1 MNIRRRLWQLAFWL
15 AIVSATSFALV
26 PSPPSSIA
34 DISDV
39 VLHLS
44 AFLVLTYL
52 LAMAH
57 FRRRQLWCAG
67 LMFIYGA
74 GLELTQGL
82 LGTRVAEWKDL
93 GVDVAGIAMGLVL
106 LHFAGDAVDGL
117 LQTVLRAVHL
127 EK

>member
-1 MNIRRRLWQLAFWL
+1 LNFRRRLWQLAFWI

-34 DISDV
+34 DISDI

-44 AFLVLTYL
+44 AFLVLTFL

-57 FRRRQLWCAG
+57 LRRRQLWCAG
-67 LMFIYGA
+67 LMFLYGA
-74 GLELTQGL
+74 GLEVTQGL

-93 GVDVAGIAMGLVL
+93 GVDVAGITMGLVV
-106 LHFAGDAVDGL
+106 LHFAGDGVDGL